1 MMLKQRIIFL
11 IIFLCSSKALL
22 DTSTGDILLAKDESN
37 ILEKYTFSNAMALS
51 VKLGIWETT
60 LQKYIDSIEFV
71 TEDLKMGR
79 TMKMSR
85 EEVLRKHG
93 ELFALRHLIN
103 LSSDLL
109 DTPDFYW
116 DREQL
121 EMLYSQLCNYY
132 SIPRRTRVTINI
144 EYLLQ

>member
-1 MMLKQRIIFL
+1 
-11 IIFLCSSKALL
+11 
-22 DTSTGDILLAKDESN
+22 
-37 ILEKYTFSNAMALS
+37 MALS
-51 VKLGIWETT
+51 VKLGVWEAS
-60 LQKYIDSIEFV
+60 LEKYIDTIEYV
-71 TEDLKMGR
+71 TEDLKRGAR
-79 TMKMSR
+79 IKMSR

-121 EMLYSQLCNYY
+121 EILYVQMCSYF
-132 SIPRRTRVTINI
+132 SIGRRTKVNI
-144 EYLLQ
+144 KNDLLHTNIK

>member
-1 MMLKQRIIFL
+1 ML
-11 IIFLCSSKALL
+11 
-22 DTSTGDILLAKDESN
+22 DNSTGDIVLAKEEN
-37 ILEKYTFSNAMALS
+37 NLLEKYTFSNAMALS
-51 VKLGIWETT
+51 VKLGIWEAT
-60 LQKYIDSIEFV
+60 LEKYIDSIEFV
-71 TEDLKMGR
+71 TEDLKLGR
-79 TMKMSR
+79 VIKMSR

-121 EMLYSQLCNYY
+121 ELLYSQLCNYY
-132 SIPRRTRVTINI
+132 SIPRRTRVSKLFKI
-144 EYLLQ
+144 